1 MTKYVQQWAWLTT
14 RAKDKQQSRIDT
26 MNSEE
31 IAGRFPE
38 IEPFGYIIE
47 TLSRIGVALNS
58 GAGVHGLTWQEID
71 AFVARTGLHL
81 TGWESETIKRLSA
94 LYASCI
100 IKYDN
105 QDAQAPYRTKEEEQ
119 RIAKGMK
126 SVLRGI
132 VVKEKYG
139 SSDNTNKS

>member
-1 MTKYVQQWAWLTT
+1 FEKTAVEAGTERVFFEITTLLTKYVQQWAWLTT

-58 GAGVHGLTWQEID
+58 
-71 AFVARTGLHL
+71 
-81 TGWESETIKRLSA
+81 
-94 LYASCI
+94 
-100 IKYDN
+100 
-105 QDAQAPYRTKEEEQ
+105 
-119 RIAKGMK
+119 
-126 SVLRGI
+126 
-132 VVKEKYG
+132 
-139 SSDNTNKS
+139 